1 MKVYAADGIDLRR
14 IYDSGQCFR
23 WRGEGD
29 GNFLIP
35 SAGHIVMVRQIAED
49 RIRLS
54 CDEEEF
60 QAYWRDYFDLD
71 TDYAKIAARISPQDA
86 FLTRAAAAGRG
97 IRILRQDPW
106 ETLITFILSQRKNIP
121 AIRSCVERLCEA
133 AGTSEMIGCFPTPEE
148 ILAADAAGKLDGCG
162 LGYRLPYIR
171 ETAEVFASNQ
181 TEIFSTS
188 RRTENIGTL
197 NRTANQINQINK
209 SDHTKQIKQSR
220 QIDQES
226 QINQIDQL
234 SRFSDDELLDA
245 LMQLKGVGVKVAKC
259 TMLFG
264 FHRLDAFPV
273 DVWISR
279 ALAEEYPE
287 GFDFSAYR
295 PYGGVIQQ
303 YIFAYYRENARHQRT
318 RETEEIRRAGEIR
331 LSERSKTGNRKSSGN
346 SGNGEN
352 SENNNFHLKRLDR
365 KLAYQGKILGFY
377 QDTVELPDGSQQ
389 TWDFIHHPTG
399 GACVVAVLPNG
410 KILME
415 RQYRPAIGAETL
427 ELPAGARQ
435 TPDEDPKKT
444 ARRELEEETGYT
456 CGRLIFLA
464 EVSSAPSWCDE
475 KTYIYLAAN
484 IRPAGNRHLDEAEEI
499 RLEAYTPKQLLAMI
513 RRGEICDAKTVAG
526 IMAYAVRERV

>member
-1 MKVYAADGIDLRR
+1 MAGMEVYAADGLDLRR

-23 WRGEGD
+23 WRDEGD
-29 GNFLIP
+29 GCFLIP
-35 SAGHIVMVRQIAED
+35 SAGHIVMARQTAEN

-60 QAYWRDYFDLD
+60 QTYWRSYFDLD
-71 TDYAKIAARISPQDA
+71 TDYAKIAAMVSPQDA

-133 AGTSEMIGCFPTPEE
+133 AGSTGMIVRRFPSAEE
-148 ILAADAAGKLDGCG
+148 ILAADAAGKLDACG

-171 ETAEVFASNQ
+171 ETAEAFASNQ
-181 TEIFSTS
+181 TDQPIQ
-188 RRTENIGTL
+188 L
-197 NRTANQINQINK
+197 NQTNQTNP
-209 SDHTKQIKQSR
+209 
-220 QIDQES
+220 IDRLS
-226 QINQIDQL
+226 QL
-234 SRFSDDELLDA
+234 SDDDLLAA

-279 ALAEEYPE
+279 ALAEEYPDD
-287 GFDFSAYR
+287 FDFAAYR

-303 YIFAYYRENARHQRT
+303 YIFAYYRENARHQR
-318 RETEEIRRAGEIR
+318 AGETGVIR
-331 LSERSKTGNRKSSGN
+331 MSERSKTGDGKRN
-346 SGNGEN
+346 EN
-352 SENNNFHLKRLDR
+352 YEHSETSAFHLKRLDR

-377 QDTVELPDGSQQ
+377 QDTVELPDGRQEK
-389 TWDFIHHPTG
+389 WDFIHHPTG

-435 TPDEDPKKT
+435 TPEEDPKKT

-484 IRPAGNRHLDEAEEI
+484 VRPAGDRHLDEAEEI
-499 RLEAYTPKQLLAMI
+499 RLETYTPKQLLTMI
-513 RRGEICDAKTVAG
+513 RRGKICDAKTVAG
-526 IMAYAVRERV
+526 IMAYAVWEHV

>member
-1 MKVYAADGIDLRR
+1 MEVYAADGIDLRP

-23 WRGEGD
+23 WRDEGD

-181 TEIFSTS
+181 
-188 RRTENIGTL
+188 
-197 NRTANQINQINK
+197 
-209 SDHTKQIKQSR
+209 
-220 QIDQES
+220 
-226 QINQIDQL
+226 IDQL

-331 LSERSKTGNRKSSGN
+331 MSERSKTGNRKSSGN

>member
-1 MKVYAADGIDLRR
+1 MEVYAADGIDLRR

-23 WRGEGD
+23 WRDEGD

-181 TEIFSTS
+181 
-188 RRTENIGTL
+188 
-197 NRTANQINQINK
+197 
-209 SDHTKQIKQSR
+209 
-220 QIDQES
+220 
-226 QINQIDQL
+226 IDQL

-331 LSERSKTGNRKSSGN
+331 MSERSKTGNRKSSGN
-346 SGNGEN
+346 SGNGENSEN

-435 TPDEDPKKT
+435 TPDEDPRKT

>member
-1 MKVYAADGIDLRR
+1 MEVYAADGLDLRR

-23 WRGEGD
+23 WRDEGD

-181 TEIFSTS
+181 
-188 RRTENIGTL
+188 
-197 NRTANQINQINK
+197 
-209 SDHTKQIKQSR
+209 
-220 QIDQES
+220 
-226 QINQIDQL
+226 IDQL

-331 LSERSKTGNRKSSGN
+331 MSERSKTGNRKSSGN

>member
-1 MKVYAADGIDLRR
+1 MEVYAADGIDLRR

-23 WRGEGD
+23 WRDEGD

-181 TEIFSTS
+181 
-188 RRTENIGTL
+188 
-197 NRTANQINQINK
+197 
-209 SDHTKQIKQSR
+209 
-220 QIDQES
+220 
-226 QINQIDQL
+226 IDQL

-331 LSERSKTGNRKSSGN
+331 MSERSKTGNRKSSGN

-435 TPDEDPKKT
+435 TPDEDPRKT

>member
-1 MKVYAADGIDLRR
+1 MEVYAADGIDLRR

-23 WRGEGD
+23 WRDEGD

-181 TEIFSTS
+181 
-188 RRTENIGTL
+188 
-197 NRTANQINQINK
+197 
-209 SDHTKQIKQSR
+209 
-220 QIDQES
+220 
-226 QINQIDQL
+226 IDQL

-303 YIFAYYRENARHQRT
+303 YIFAYYRENARYQRT

-331 LSERSKTGNRKSSGN
+331 MSERSKTGNRKSSGN

>member
-1 MKVYAADGIDLRR
+1 MEVYAADGIDLRR

-23 WRGEGD
+23 WRDEGD

-181 TEIFSTS
+181 
-188 RRTENIGTL
+188 
-197 NRTANQINQINK
+197 
-209 SDHTKQIKQSR
+209 
-220 QIDQES
+220 
-226 QINQIDQL
+226 IDQL

-331 LSERSKTGNRKSSGN
+331 MSERSKTGNRKSSGN

>member
-1 MKVYAADGIDLRR
+1 MEVYAADGIDLRR

-23 WRGEGD
+23 WRDEGD

-181 TEIFSTS
+181 
-188 RRTENIGTL
+188 
-197 NRTANQINQINK
+197 
-209 SDHTKQIKQSR
+209 
-220 QIDQES
+220 
-226 QINQIDQL
+226 IDQL

-331 LSERSKTGNRKSSGN
+331 MSERSKTGNRKSSGN

-484 IRPAGNRHLDEAEEI
+484 IRPAGNRHLDKAEEI

>member
-1 MKVYAADGIDLRR
+1 MEVYAADGIDLRR

-23 WRGEGD
+23 WRDEGD

-35 SAGHIVMVRQIAED
+35 SAGHIVMVRQIVED

-181 TEIFSTS
+181 
-188 RRTENIGTL
+188 
-197 NRTANQINQINK
+197 
-209 SDHTKQIKQSR
+209 
-220 QIDQES
+220 
-226 QINQIDQL
+226 IDQL

-331 LSERSKTGNRKSSGN
+331 MSERSKTGNRKSSGNSGN